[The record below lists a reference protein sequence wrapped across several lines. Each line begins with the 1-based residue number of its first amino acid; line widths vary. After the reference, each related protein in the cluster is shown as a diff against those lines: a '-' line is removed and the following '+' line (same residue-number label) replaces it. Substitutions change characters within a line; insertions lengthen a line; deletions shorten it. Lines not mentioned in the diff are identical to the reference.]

1 MLLVMAQSGVDLWK
15 LAALKT
21 KKDETSGK
29 PGSPANADNDS
40 LVDPRLAPLLQCM
53 AASQLLLA
61 IMAFTSYHVQ
71 IVSRLSSAYPVWYWW
86 LAQGLG
92 SGPRS
97 KLAGGLV
104 VFMVMYASIQGILFA
119 SFLPPA

>member
-15 LAALKT
+15 LAATKT
-21 KKDETSGK
+21 KKDSPNNKSSSSSG
-29 PGSPANADNDS
+29 S
-40 LVDPRLAPLLQCM
+40 LLDPRLAPLLLCM
-53 AASQLLLA
+53 AASQVLLA
-61 IMAFTSYHVQ
+61 VMAFTGYHVQ

-86 LAQGLG
+86 LAQGLAG
-92 SGPRS
+92 GPRS

>member
-1 MLLVMAQSGVDLWK
+1 MLLIMARSGVDLWK
-15 LAALKT
+15 LATTTKNKT
-21 KKDETSGK
+21 GGK
-29 PGSPANADNDS
+29 PSSSSPS
-40 LVDPRLAPLLQCM
+40 TESFIDPRLAPLLQCM

-61 IMAFTSYHVQ
+61 VMAFTSYHVQ

-92 SGPRS
+92 GGPRS

-104 VFMVMYASIQGILFA
+104 VFMVIYASIQGILFA

>member
-1 MLLVMAQSGVDLWK
+1 MLLVMARSGIDLW
-15 LAALKT
+15 AVAT
-21 KKDETSGK
+21 AKKDVNGK
-29 PGSPANADNDS
+29 QVSSDS
-40 LVDPRLAPLLQCM
+40 VNPRLAPLLQCM

-61 IMAFTSYHVQ
+61 FMAFTSYHVQ

-92 SGPRS
+92 SSDGSRS

>member
-1 MLLVMAQSGVDLWK
+1 MLLVMARSGIDLWK
-15 LAALKT
+15 VAST
-21 KKDETSGK
+21 RKKAGGK
-29 PGSPANADNDS
+29 PAASESVNPQQSA
-40 LVDPRLAPLLQCM
+40 LLQCM

-61 IMAFTSYHVQ
+61 FMAFTSYHVQ

-92 SGPRS
+92 SSDGSRS